1 MSLLAVLFSL
11 MSVMQ
16 PLAIAALVLLAL
28 AVIGH
33 VAGNALGT
41 RLRQNGSRPVD
52 EAGLDLPT
60 VKRWPRALSPDEFA
74 PATQLSRRSSLGRP
88 IFVATVLGTIAGGIG
103 GGLWPAF
110 AARNGPELA
119 SIVIGVVA
127 FAVLGGI
134 GTFGMFS
141 FAQVLL
147 GALRQANAEANA
159 ICVQDNAESGLAH
172 QIPKTP

>member
-1 MSLLAVLFSL
+1 MLFRS
-11 MSVMQ
+11 
-16 PLAIAALVLLAL
+16 IAALVLLAL

-52 EAGLDLPT
+52 EEGLDLPSA
-60 VKRWPRALSPDEFA
+60 KPWPRALSPDEFA

-110 AARNGPELA
+110 AARNGPEKNLYA
-119 SIVIGVVA
+119 ETNRLHDITCA
-127 FAVLGGI
+127 CRNQ
-134 GTFGMFS
+134 S
-141 FAQVLL
+141 FPPSARDSAQPL
-147 GALRQANAEANA
+147 
-159 ICVQDNAESGLAH
+159 
-172 QIPKTP
+172 PTMK